1 MFDRLATR
9 FSVAFWLLVVI
20 SFIVG
25 FATLASAQQPAPPR
39 DQALTQR
46 LITEINNNLACS
58 TSLIEAQNQIAK
70 LQGELK
76 AKDAPAPKKQDRL
89 PEKKKP

>member
-76 AKDAPAPKKQDRL
+76 AKEKS
-89 PEKKKP
+89 PEKPADPVRKKP